1 MKLIIDRAKWLRG
14 EDSWKSCLFRV
25 EDRKMCCLGFL
36 SLACGAVEAEI
47 TACPSPSSVCKQ
59 ALWPS
64 GLLDEGGNNT
74 LTCTSLMEVNDDPD
88 PSLSNTE
95 REAQLTYLFQQ
106 LNIEV
111 EFTG

>member
-1 MKLIIDRAKWLRG
+1 MKLMIDRAQWLRG
-14 EDSWKSCLFRV
+14 DKRSCLLRV

-36 SLACGAVEAEI
+36 GLACGAVKDEI
-47 TACPSPSSVCKQ
+47 TACPSPSSACKQ

-64 GLLDEGGNNT
+64 GLLDEEGNNT
-74 LTCTSLMEVNDDPD
+74 LTCGSLMNVNDDPT
-88 PSLSNTE
+88 LSDTE
-95 REAQLTYLFQQ
+95 REAKLTHLFQQ

>member
-14 EDSWKSCLFRV
+14 DERSCLLRV

-36 SLACGAVEAEI
+36 GLACGAVEDEI
-47 TACPSPSSVCKQ
+47 TACPSPSSAVQ
-59 ALWPS
+59 VPWPS
-64 GLLDEGGNNT
+64 GLIVRKRNT
-74 LTCTSLMEVNDDPD
+74 PACSSLMLVNDDPT
-88 PSLSNTE
+88 LSDTD
-95 REAQLTYLFQQ
+95 REAELTRLFRQ